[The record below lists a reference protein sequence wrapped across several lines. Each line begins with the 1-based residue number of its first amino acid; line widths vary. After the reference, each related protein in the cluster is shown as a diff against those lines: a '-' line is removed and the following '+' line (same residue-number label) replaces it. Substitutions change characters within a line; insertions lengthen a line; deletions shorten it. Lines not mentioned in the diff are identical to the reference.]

1 MTRSISRRSFLASS
15 AGALV
20 ISMFLPTLARAQ
32 AIRRMRPE
40 EMRDVPAMPNAFL
53 RIGADDR
60 VTVISKHIE
69 FGQGTFTG
77 LATLAAEELDAAWGQ
92 MQVEMSPADVT
103 LYANLNMGQQGTGG
117 SSSMANS
124 YYQMRKA
131 GAAARAMLVTAA
143 AQAWGVPEGEITV
156 DQGVIAHSPS
166 TRTAGFGTFAAAAS
180 RLPAPIDPP
189 LKDPETFRLI
199 GTDLTRVDALAKST
213 GKTVYSIDVDRPDM
227 VQSAILH
234 PPAFGATVA
243 HLESS
248 DALAV
253 SDVLE
258 VHQLTRGIAVY
269 AKTRY
274 AAQKGVAALK
284 VDWDT
289 SNAELRDSAEMF
301 QTYAQAARTAGTQA
315 ELRGDGSAAL
325 ETAAKQITAEYHF
338 PFLPHAPMEPM
349 GAVAEVSPEFAEIW
363 MGSQLVTR
371 DQQQIETAL
380 GLPPEKIQL
389 HPMVA
394 GGSFGRL
401 GTPDAEFAEEVALA
415 AKAWGKG
422 PVKHLWSR
430 ENDLRGGRYRPMSV
444 HRLRGGIDA
453 QGNIIAWDQVIAIQS
468 FLQGTAF
475 GGAVRDGIDGSAV
488 EGARGM
494 PYNIPNLNI
503 GLHLMENGVLSN
515 FWRSVGSSH
524 TCYSIETFLDD
535 LFALGGQDPIA
546 GRLALIGEENARLRN
561 VLLRVADMANWSGAR
576 PQPDRALGVA
586 VVKCFRSYVAE
597 IAEVS
602 VGGDGLP
609 KVHKIWC
616 AVDCGVAINPDQ
628 IRAQMEGGI
637 GFALGAALYGEIT
650 IGKDGRPQQGNFDS
664 FRSLRMSEMPEVEVS
679 IVKSAA
685 DPTGVGEPGVPPV
698 APAVANAWRALTQ
711 TNLRVLPFSK
721 GVLA

>member
-1 MTRSISRRSFLASS
+1 MTRTISRRSFLASTG
-15 AGALV
+15 GALV
-20 ISMFLPTLARAQ
+20 ISMFLPTLARGQ
-32 AIRRMRPE
+32 ALRRMRPE
-40 EMRDVPAMPNAFL
+40 EMRDVPATPNAFL

-60 VTVISKHIE
+60 VTVLSKHIE

-77 LATLAAEELDAAWGQ
+77 LATLAAEELDADWAQ
-92 MQVEMSPADVT
+92 MKVEMSPADVT

-131 GAAARAMLVTAA
+131 GASARAMLVSAA
-143 AQAWGVPEGEITV
+143 AQAWGVPESEITV
-156 DQGVIAHSPS
+156 ERGVIAHGPS
-166 TRTAGFGTFAAAAS
+166 NRKSGFGAFAQAAS
-180 RLPAPIDPP
+180 QLPAPIDPP

-199 GTDLTRVDALAKST
+199 GTDVTRVDALDKST
-213 GKTVYSIDVDRPDM
+213 GKTVYTVDLDRADM
-227 VQSAILH
+227 VQSAVLH

-243 HLESS
+243 DLDSS
-248 DALAV
+248 DTLAIP
-253 SDVLE
+253 DVLE
-258 VHQLTRGIAVY
+258 VHQLTRGIAVF

-289 SNAELRDSAEMF
+289 TKAELRDSADMF
-301 QTYAQAARTAGTQA
+301 QTYAQAAQTPGAQA
-315 ELRGDGSAAL
+315 ELRGQGAAAL
-325 ETAAKQITAEYHF
+325 ETATKQITAEYQF

-349 GAVAEVSPEFAEIW
+349 GAVAEVNSESAEIW
-363 MGSQLVTR
+363 MGTQLVTR
-371 DQQQIETAL
+371 DQQQIETVL
-380 GLPPEKIQL
+380 GLPPEKIHL
-389 HPMVA
+389 HPMLT

-422 PVKHLWSR
+422 PIKHLWSR

-453 QGNIIAWDQVIAIQS
+453 QGNITAWDQVIAIQS
-468 FLQGTAF
+468 FMQGTAF
-475 GGAVRDGIDGSAV
+475 GGAVRDGIDRSAV

-524 TCYSIETFLDD
+524 TCYSVETFLDD

-546 GRLALIGEENARLRN
+546 GRIALIGDENARLRN
-561 VLLRVADMANWSGAR
+561 VLLRVADMANWAGAKS
-576 PQPDRALGVA
+576 QPNRALGVA

-602 VGGDGLP
+602 VGPDGLP

-628 IRAQMEGGI
+628 VRAQMEGGI
-637 GFALGAALYGEIT
+637 GFALGAALYGEVT
-650 IGKDGRPQQGNFDS
+650 IGKGGRPEQGNFDS

>member
-1 MTRSISRRSFLASS
+1 MTRTISRRSFLASTG
-15 AGALV
+15 GALV
-20 ISMFLPTLARAQ
+20 ISMFLPTLARGQ
-32 AIRRMRPE
+32 ALRRMRPE
-40 EMRDVPAMPNAFL
+40 EMRDVPATPNAFL

-60 VTVISKHIE
+60 VTVLSKHIE

-77 LATLAAEELDAAWGQ
+77 LATLAAEELDADWAQ
-92 MQVEMSPADVT
+92 MKVEMSSADVT

-131 GAAARAMLVTAA
+131 GASARAMLVSAA
-143 AQAWGVPEGEITV
+143 AQAWGVSESEITV
-156 DQGVIAHSPS
+156 ERGVIAHGPS
-166 TRTAGFGTFAAAAS
+166 NRKSGFGAFAQAAS
-180 RLPAPIDPP
+180 QLPAPIDPP

-199 GTDLTRVDALAKST
+199 GTDVTRVDALDKST
-213 GKTVYSIDVDRPDM
+213 GKTVYTVDLDRPDM
-227 VQSAILH
+227 VQSAVLH

-243 HLESS
+243 DLDSS
-248 DALAV
+248 DTLAIP
-253 SDVLE
+253 DVLE

-274 AAQKGVAALK
+274 AAQKGIAALK

-289 SNAELRDSAEMF
+289 TKAELRDSADMF
-301 QTYAQAARTAGTQA
+301 QTYAQAAQTPGVQA
-315 ELRGDGSAAL
+315 ELRGEGAAAL
-325 ETAAKQITAEYHF
+325 ETATKQITAEYQF

-349 GAVAEVSPEFAEIW
+349 GAVAEVNNESAEIW
-363 MGSQLVTR
+363 MGTQLVTR
-371 DQQQIETAL
+371 DQQQIETVL
-380 GLPPEKIQL
+380 GLPPEKISL
-389 HPMVA
+389 HPMLT

-422 PVKHLWSR
+422 PIKHLWSR

-453 QGNIIAWDQVIAIQS
+453 QGNITAWDQVIAIQS
-468 FLQGTAF
+468 FMQGTAF
-475 GGAVRDGIDGSAV
+475 GGAVRDGIDRSAV

-524 TCYSIETFLDD
+524 TCYSVETFLDD

-546 GRLALIGEENARLRN
+546 GRIALIGDENARLRN
-561 VLLRVADMANWSGAR
+561 VLLRVADMANWAGAKS
-576 PQPDRALGVA
+576 QPNRALGVA

-602 VGGDGLP
+602 VGPDGLP

-628 IRAQMEGGI
+628 VRAQMEGGI
-637 GFALGAALYGEIT
+637 GFALGAAMYGEVT
-650 IGKDGRPQQGNFDS
+650 IGKGGRPEQSNFDS

>member
-40 EMRDVPAMPNAFL
+40 EMRDVPATPNAFL

-69 FGQGTFTG
+69 FGQGSFTG
-77 LATLAAEELDAAWGQ
+77 LATLAAEELDADWAQ
-92 MQVEMSPADVT
+92 MRVEMSPADVT

-124 YYQMRKA
+124 FYQMRKA

-143 AQAWGVPEGEITV
+143 AQAWDVPEDEITV
-156 DQGVIAHSPS
+156 NQGVIAHAPS
-166 TRTAGFGTFAAAAS
+166 KRKSAFGAFAQAAS

-189 LKDPETFRLI
+189 LKDPEVFRLI
-199 GTDLTRVDALAKST
+199 GTDLTRVDTVAKSS
-213 GKTVYSIDVDRPDM
+213 GQTVYSIDLDRPDM

-243 HLESS
+243 RLDPS
-248 DALAV
+248 DALAI

-289 SNAELRDSAEMF
+289 SKAEMRDSAEMF
-301 QTYAQAARTAGTQA
+301 QTYAQAARTPGTQA
-315 ELRGDGSAAL
+315 ERRGDGSAAL

-349 GAVAEVSPEFAEIW
+349 GAVAEVGPEFAEIW

-371 DQQQIETAL
+371 DQSQLETVL
-380 GLPPEKIQL
+380 GLPPEKIRL

-401 GTPDAEFAEEVALA
+401 GTPDAEFAEEVALVA
-415 AKAWGKG
+415 RNWGKG

-453 QGNIIAWDQVIAIQS
+453 QGNITAWDQVIAIQS

-503 GLHLMENGVLSN
+503 GLHLMKNGVLSN

-546 GRLALIGEENARLRN
+546 GRLALIGDENARLRN
-561 VLLRVADMANWSGAR
+561 VLLRVADMVNWSGAKTK
-576 PQPDRALGVA
+576 PNRALGVA

-628 IRAQMEGGI
+628 IRAQLEGGI

-679 IVKSAA
+679 IVQSAA
-685 DPTGVGEPGVPPV
+685 DPTGVGEPGVPPA

-721 GVLA
+721 GILA